1 MGSFCRLDA
10 VFDDGAAEEEEEG
23 GANERDV
30 EIEEEEEDEE
40 EMGMLSFFLV
50 CTTAKRGGTVFEG
63 FGGMN
68 SCITNSNSAFD
79 LSDPNSMPF
88 AMSFLEHGE

>member
-1 MGSFCRLDA
+1 MTSFCRPDA
-10 VFDDGAAEEEEEG
+10 VFDDKDDAADEEDEEE

-30 EIEEEEEDEE
+30 EIEED
-40 EMGMLSFFLV
+40 GTRVLSFFLV
-50 CTTAKRGGTVFEG
+50 CTTAKRGGIVFEG

-68 SCITNSNSAFD
+68 SCITNSNSVLD

-88 AMSFLEHGE
+88 AMSFFCTR